1 MTETGDV
8 DQEQGLVVDR
18 LEIEEVGVEAVLVV
32 TEVSLAVTTEVSPEL
47 IWENHDGILVD

>member
-18 LEIEEVGVEAVLVV
+18 LEIEEIGVAAVLVV
-32 TEVSLAVTTEVSPEL
+32 TEVSVAVTTEVSPEL
-47 IWENHDGILVD
+47 I